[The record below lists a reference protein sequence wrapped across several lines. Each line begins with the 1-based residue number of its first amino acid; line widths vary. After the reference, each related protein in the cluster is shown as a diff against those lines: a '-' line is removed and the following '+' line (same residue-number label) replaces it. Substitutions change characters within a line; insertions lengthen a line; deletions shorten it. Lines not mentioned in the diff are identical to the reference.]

1 MTGKFSSKILAL
13 QWLFAIFISAGSAVL
28 CSVFIHAYYNHAEEK
43 KIQQAYSDIE
53 DMDLSSL
60 DDKDY
65 AVFLNY
71 ENENL
76 VFYIAD
82 EHMTPVYSTSDNENA
97 IARNIVQKRDRFSR
111 NPEIVNRKGKYRDSV
126 KIRGILTQNGIDY
139 YVAIKDFTAGG
150 DSITMIEK
158 FYFAILLLMLL
169 PGSILLYFLSKSM
182 LRPMNRFL
190 KTTEQI
196 AGGAFMEQLPEH
208 GTSVE
213 LNGLAQNINQ
223 MAEQLLRQKE
233 QIEKDRKQFL
243 NQRLLQERNEKQ
255 RKELIANISHELK
268 TPLAVIS
275 TQAEMLEY
283 VKENQGDYVASIQEE
298 ISKMSDM
305 VSLLLDNSVMEHQME
320 NMVLKKLDMKEIITY
335 ISMKYEGLAKKKKIH
350 IETFLS
356 EDCYVYGDRE
366 YLEQAVNNYMM
377 NALEYTDV
385 GRNIRITL
393 KKQGTFIRVGIYNE
407 GSQIP
412 KEELANIWNSYYR
425 HTAGQT
431 YGRNGFSHAGL
442 GLYIVQ
448 NVITAHNGTC
458 GAENIPSG
466 VEFWFTLPGLETS
479 D

>member
-1 MTGKFSSKILAL
+1 MAGKFSTKILAS
-13 QWLFAIFISAGSAVL
+13 QWLFAIFISAGSALL
-28 CSVFIHAYYNHAEEK
+28 CSIFIHAYYNHVEEK
-43 KIQQAYSDIE
+43 KIRQAYSDIE

-65 AVFLNY
+65 AAFLNY

-82 EHMTPVYSTSDNENA
+82 EYMTPIYSTNDNENA
-97 IARNIVQKRDRFSR
+97 ITRNIVQKRGRFSH

-139 YVAIKDFTAGG
+139 YIAIKDFTAGD
-150 DSITMIEK
+150 DSITTIEK
-158 FYFAILLLMLL
+158 FYLIVLLLMLI

-182 LRPMNRFL
+182 LRPANRL
-190 KTTEQI
+190 LEATDRI
-196 AGGAFMEQLPEH
+196 AKGAFMERLPED
-208 GTSVE
+208 GTSAE
-213 LNGLAQNINQ
+213 LNNLAQNINQ
-223 MAEQLLRQKE
+223 MARQLQQQKE

-255 RKELIANISHELK
+255 RKEMIANISHELK

-305 VSLLLDNSVMEHQME
+305 VSQLLDSSVMEHQME
-320 NMVLKKLDMKEIITY
+320 NLVLKKLDMKEIITY

-356 EDCYVYGDRE
+356 ENCYVYGDRE

-393 KKQGTFIRVGIYNE
+393 KKQGKSIRVGIYNE
-407 GSQIP
+407 GNQIP

-425 HTAGQT
+425 HTAGQA

-458 GAENIPSG
+458 GVENIPSG
-466 VEFWFTLPGLETS
+466 VEFWFTLPCLE
-479 D
+479 DAD